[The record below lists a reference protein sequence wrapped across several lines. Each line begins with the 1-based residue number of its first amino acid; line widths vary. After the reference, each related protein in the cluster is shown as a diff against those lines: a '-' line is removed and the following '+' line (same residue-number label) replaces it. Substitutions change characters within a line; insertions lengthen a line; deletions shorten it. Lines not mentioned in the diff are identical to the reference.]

1 MKALAISAYEAL
13 SVRSR
18 HSTGTEAFRARG
30 LDMPNVSMKTLSV
43 HLRTNLLATGQF
55 ITAFPHSVLEPL
67 CPSIRT
73 EGVAVGIACPAV
85 ACRDRDA
92 AAPNLNAGSRALH

>member
-55 ITAFPHSVLEPL
+55 ITAFPHSVLNLYARRFALKVLPL
-67 CPSIRT
+67 GLPVRPCLS
-73 EGVAVGIACPAV
+73 
-85 ACRDRDA
+85 
-92 AAPNLNAGSRALH
+92 